1 MLPFNEKKR
10 NSVDVTYVCT
20 FQPNVLRHT
29 FPLMFILQRT
39 YGNYTGLKLLSMELR
54 SSVRAVCY
62 NRIKIKPQLSP
73 GYNLD
78 KNKEYTLIP
87 LSTFKTFRFVS
98 VISGN
103 TFAMVFGMK
112 KRFQRLKYLILLNH
126 VRLFLS
132 ESTRTKQIFERVHW
146 IFRGGKCTHI
156 G

>member
-1 MLPFNEKKR
+1 
-10 NSVDVTYVCT
+10 
-20 FQPNVLRHT
+20 
-29 FPLMFILQRT
+29 MFILQRT
-39 YGNYTGLKLLSMELR
+39 HGNYIGLKMLSMELR
-54 SSVRAVCY
+54 SCVCAIRY
-62 NRIKIKPQLSP
+62 NRMKIKPQLSP

-78 KNKEYTLIP
+78 KNKEYSLIP

-132 ESTRTKQIFERVHW
+132 EGTSTKQIFERAHW
-146 IFRGGKCTHI
+146 LFRWELYTQDKKMHIKETQKSITRTHGI
-156 G
+156 VSFSQNPQGLR